1 MGKLET
7 IRMRVGIA
15 DTMFARVDMK
25 KYAIWAIRKEAPGAE
40 LELVTVPG
48 IKDLPV
54 ACKKLLEE
62 KNCDIA
68 LALGMPGAEPI
79 DTQCAHEA
87 SLGMQHA
94 QLLTNKH
101 ILEVFVHAFEAKTDS
116 GLLKIAKNRAYK
128 HAQNAVWLITKPEEL
143 SKRAGKGVRQ
153 GHPDAGP
160 IEK

>member
-1 MGKLET
+1 MK
-7 IRMRVGIA
+7 IGIA

-25 KYAIWAIRKEAPGAE
+25 KYALLAIGAEAPDAA

-68 LALGMPGAEPI
+68 IALGMPGKEPI

-87 SLGMQHA
+87 SIGIQHA
-94 QLLTNKH
+94 MLLANKH
-101 ILEVFVHAFEAKTDS
+101 ILEVFVHEFEAKTDAELFS
-116 GLLKIAKNRAYK
+116 IAKDRAYK
-128 HAQNAVWLITKPEEL
+128 HAQNAVWLISRPEEL
-143 SKRAGKGVRQ
+143 AKRAGKGMRQ
-153 GHPDAGP
+153 GYADAGP
-160 IEK
+160 IE